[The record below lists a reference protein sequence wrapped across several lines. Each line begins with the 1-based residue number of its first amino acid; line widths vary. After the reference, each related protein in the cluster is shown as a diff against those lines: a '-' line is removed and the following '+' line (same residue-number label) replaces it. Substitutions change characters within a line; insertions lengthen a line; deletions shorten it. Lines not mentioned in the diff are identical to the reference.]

1 MLSPCQHP
9 HHLRQLCPQAAASP
23 CQSLIPPW
31 SRVSA
36 QERCNDE
43 TLWTSYGS
51 QVQQGFVR
59 SLRKVPQLLCLH
71 VTTCQAL
78 HPPGNICSW
87 APRGWTWSTAAEIQQ
102 QTDKCAASH
111 WPQGKDALIWIGAA
125 GFWRTTIS
133 RISWEVCLFGI
144 GLEKIQRC
152 FSPAAKQRAPSSR
165 IFWHCSLVESP
176 VAAWHQCFL

>member
-1 MLSPCQHP
+1 MFSLCQHP
-9 HHLRQLCPQAAASP
+9 RHLRQLHPQAAAPP
-23 CQSLIPPW
+23 CQSLFPPW

-43 TLWTSYGS
+43 TLWTSYRS

-59 SLRKVPQLLCLH
+59 SLRKVPQLLCPH
-71 VTTCQAL
+71 VTTYQAL

-102 QTDKCAASH
+102 QTDKCAASR
-111 WPQGKDALIWIGAA
+111 WPQGKDVLIWTGAA

-133 RISWEVCLFGI
+133 RNSWEVCLFGI
-144 GLEKIQRC
+144 GLEEIQRC
-152 FSPAAKQRAPSSR
+152 FSSAAKQRAPSSR
-165 IFWHCSLVESP
+165 MFWHCSLVESP
-176 VAAWHQCFL
+176 VAAFPSGW